1 MRDGL
6 VLFLAGAIGL
16 AVESALLSRLPGV
29 LVPALSLLFPVAAA
43 LLLGPLAGLLVSAA
57 LGFSA
62 DALSGSLLGQ
72 HALLRLVEF
81 AVVRLVVGQFDLLR
95 PVPFAAF
102 AFGVALADA
111 AGSAALIQFF
121 LGDFAT
127 DRSAVLHVALRALPT
142 AVAAPLVLALARKA
156 VALGGGDVD
165 VRREMRLETK
175 RPVL

>member
-1 MRDGL
+1 MPYRRATVAAVLSLTGL
-6 VLFLAGAIGL
+6 LAAVPIAERATPDAVLAGNY
-16 AVESALLSRLPGV
+16 
-29 LVPALSLLFPVAAA
+29 
-43 LLLGPLAGLLVSAA
+43 
-57 LGFSA
+57 
-62 DALSGSLLGQ
+62 
-72 HALLRLVEF
+72 
-81 AVVRLVVGQFDLLR
+81 
-95 PVPFAAF
+95 
-102 AFGVALADA
+102 GVALADA